1 MSICSSVSR
10 SRAVC
15 SARSAVASLDRF
27 SLISASSSGSRA
39 GPCILLRLSSAV
51 ASSSGNRSPCSP
63 GSPSSCGPLETLET
77 GAAPLV
83 LPGTMS
89 TIAWNK
95 KPTSPPYPA
104 DSPAPSPTA
113 RSSLYPRS
121 TKFWAVFCASSCTAS
136 TPPVAAALATR
147 FCNPLTS

>member
-63 GSPSSCGPLETLET
+63 GSSPSSCGPL

-89 TIAWNK
+89 IIAWNK
-95 KPTSPPYPA
+95 KPTSPPYAA